1 MKKIFGILLIVMVFM
16 PFDLFGQ
23 SYDSLWKQVASAEKQ
38 DLPKTQMEVLEK
50 IVSKAQKE
58 KQYGQLIKAQ
68 LKHTQ
73 AMASISPD
81 SLKPS
86 VERFKQQTLAAE
98 ETDAALAAVLNCI
111 LGSVYRL
118 NPSLSDDAKEQSEQY
133 YAKALSDPKMLAA
146 HQTGEFNPLVEKGT
160 DSELFNHD
168 LLQLLGFEARKYRLL
183 HTYYEQVGN
192 RRAALYCALREV
204 QQRYEDKEGSRF
216 KTSKYAAALDSLI
229 QQYGDLPECGEV
241 AIARSDFMGDC
252 DDVTVDEQIAYIHEA
267 SARWSGWKRINQLQ
281 NKEKRLRQ
289 PRFSLSMERQV
300 ALPDRPIKVAIS
312 AIRNLPQLQI
322 KVTRLN
328 HTGESEISAHDK
340 TEKLKLVKGSER
352 VFTKDFTFKQEYYT
366 RKDSMEIEALPIG
379 IYLVEV
385 TAPKN
390 KIDPQ
395 RMILYVSNMLFLQER
410 LPENKI
416 RYVAVNA
423 TTGQPVPGAKLK
435 LSFYQGYQK
444 DDKVVTLTCD
454 KQGEAV
460 YRMDGNRDYPSKLF
474 VTAGKDCYLPAQS
487 GNRGYFYYYPDDER
501 RDIFHL
507 YTDREIYRPGQT
519 VHASILAH
527 QKNDLEAQA
536 LADRQYVITLRDANH
551 KVVEEREVRTDAYG
565 TASADFV
572 LPASGLTGRFL
583 LQVGSTSKS
592 IRVEEYKRP
601 TFEVKFDEVK
611 EAYKDGDVV
620 TVTGRAKT
628 YAGVPVQGAKVK
640 YHVRRTQAW
649 WWRWNSDNEGDEDL
663 DDGEIITD
671 SQGEFKI
678 QVPMELPEWVEPDD
692 LDGHGYYRYPRFY
705 SFQVDADV
713 TDQGGETH
721 AANTSLPL
729 GSKPTAFACEIT
741 KRSEKKDLKNFRF
754 TLRNAAGKE
763 VEGMVS
769 YTIDGKNPRTVKA
782 NEKVEIDATTLASGQ
797 HVIEA
802 TCGEDT
808 LKEDFIVFSL
818 DDKTPCVETHDW
830 FYQTAKV
837 FPRDGKGVTVQVG
850 ATDKNTHVVYSIVS
864 GDRLLESGTLKVSN
878 SIVSRTFKY
887 KEEYGSGLLLTYAWV
902 KEGKTYTHSTTIE
915 RPLPVKDL
923 KMSWVTFRDLLTPG
937 QQEEWTLHVTHPD
950 GKPAQAQLMATMYD
964 KSLDQLAQNYWYFT
978 TGISQTLPHTEWS
991 YPMFGMLH
999 ASGNQRVNTVVVP
1012 TLSFSRFT
1020 NDITEF
1026 AEGFS
1031 YYGIRYRT
1039 RLGGG
1044 VMLRAKGEQP
1054 MLMEEKAVMATAD
1067 AMAADENVLNEV
1079 VTVGYATQKKSLAT
1093 GAVRIDNGNSNVGV
1107 EEPKMDEGQIRE
1119 NLNETAFFY
1128 PALVTDEKGDVGI
1141 RFTLPESVTTW
1152 RFISLA
1158 HDKEMNYGFLEGI
1171 TVAKKDVM
1179 VQPNMPRFI
1188 RIGDKATITTKIF
1201 NTAEGDIS
1209 GQVGIRL
1216 IDPETEQTVM
1226 ESTQP
1231 FSVAKGETGNAQFDF
1246 MPTEQTPSMLICKI
1260 IAYGD
1265 GFSDGEQHYL
1275 PILPNSEMVTNT
1287 LPFTQHDAGTKAL
1300 DLSKMIP
1307 ADAKNTTMTVEYTNN
1322 PAWLMVQTLPFI
1334 GDVNEHNA
1342 ISLAAAYYSNKIGAH
1357 LIGQAPEI
1365 KSVFQQWQQE
1375 QGEETSL
1382 MSALEKNQS
1391 LKALVLNETPWVM
1404 DARDESRQK
1413 KALANFFDENALN
1426 YRLNT
1431 ALEQLKKLQLS
1442 DGSFSWWE
1450 GMHGSPSMTAEVME
1464 FLTRLNLLVGT
1475 DNATKQILLRAN
1487 NYLSDIVI
1495 NEVADMKR
1503 REKKGEKIYIWYSHA
1518 LQWVYINAIADRKL
1532 SSQEQDAVDYL
1543 LTKLEKMNT
1552 KQSMYAK
1559 AKMAVVLAKNG
1570 RKEKANVYMKSLKEY
1585 MVYTEEMGRY
1595 FDTPRA
1601 GYSWCDYRIPT
1612 QTAVIEAWKQLQ
1624 PNDQQTITE
1633 LQRWLLL
1640 QKRTQ
1645 NWDTPINCVNA
1656 VYAFLN
1662 GNTELLAQQ
1671 EPTVLKVDGQV
1682 LDLPKATAGMGYVKT
1697 TMQVTRPKVL
1707 TAEKTSTGTSWGA
1720 VYTQF
1725 LQPTATVKDLVS
1737 GLKVTRQLLTLEN
1750 KPVTNLTVGDRVKVR
1765 LTIEADRDY
1774 DYVQLID
1781 KRAACMEPVNQ
1792 LSGYHW
1798 GYYCAPKDCATNY
1811 YFDILSKGKHVIETE
1826 YFIDR
1831 QGTYETGTCIVQ
1843 CAYSPEYMGRTKSQT
1858 LVIK

>member
-1 MKKIFGILLIVMVFM
+1 MKKKLGILLIAMVFM
-16 PFDLFGQ
+16 PFNLFGQ
-23 SYDSLWKQVASAEKQ
+23 SYDSLWKQVESAEKE

-50 IVSKAQKE
+50 IVSKAEKE

-73 AMASISPD
+73 AMASVSPD
-81 SLKPS
+81 SVKPS

-98 ETDAALAAVLNCI
+98 KTDAALAAVLNCI
-111 LGSVYRL
+111 LGSVYRS
-118 NPSLSDDAKEQSEQY
+118 NPSLADDAKELSEQY
-133 YAKALSDPKMLAA
+133 YAKALSDPKMLSA
-146 HQTGEFNPLVEKGT
+146 HQAGEYDPLVVKGA

-168 LLQLLGFEARKYRLL
+168 LLQLLGFEAQKYQLL
-183 HTYYEQVGN
+183 RTYYGSVGN
-192 RRAALYCALREV
+192 RRAALYCALRDV
-204 QQRYEDKEGSRF
+204 KQRYEGREGSRF

-241 AIARSDFMGDC
+241 AIARCEFMDDC
-252 DDVTVDEQIAYIHEA
+252 VDVSVDDQVAYIHEA
-267 SARWSGWKRINQLQ
+267 SARWSGWKRINLLHHKEEQLCC
-281 NKEKRLRQ
+281 
-289 PRFSLSMERQV
+289 PRFSLSAGSLV
-300 ALPDRPIKVAIS
+300 ALPDRSIKVAVSSICN
-312 AIRNLPQLQI
+312 IPRLQV

-328 HTGESEISAHDK
+328 HTGESKISARDK
-340 TEKLKLVKGSER
+340 MEKLKPIKGSEK
-352 VFTKDFTFKQEYYT
+352 VFVKDFTFEKEYYS
-366 RKDSMEIEALPIG
+366 RKDSMEIGPLPIG
-379 IYLVEV
+379 VYLVEV
-385 TAPKN
+385 TAPQN
-390 KIDPQ
+390 KIEAQ
-395 RMILYVSNMLFLQER
+395 RMILYVSNLMYLQET

-423 TTGQPVPGAKLK
+423 TTGQPVSGAKLK
-435 LSFYQGYQK
+435 LSFYQGYKK
-444 DDKVVTLTCD
+444 DDKVVTLTCN
-454 KQGEAV
+454 QRGEAV
-460 YRMDGNRDYPSKLF
+460 YQMDRNRDYPHKLCL
-474 VTAGKDCYLPAQS
+474 TAGKDCYLPENQS
-487 GNRGYFYYYPDDER
+487 NSYFYYYPDHEIR
-501 RDIFHL
+501 NIFHL

-519 VHASILAH
+519 VHVSFLAH
-527 QKNDLEAQA
+527 EKNDLETHA
-536 LADRQYVITLRDANH
+536 LADKEYTVTLRDANY
-551 KVVEEREVRTDAYG
+551 KIVEERKLRTDSFG
-565 TASADFV
+565 TASADFS
-572 LPASGLTGRFL
+572 LPASGLTGRFRID
-583 LQVGSTSKS
+583 VGTSTKT

-601 TFEVKFDEVK
+601 TFEVEFDEVK

-649 WWRWNSDNEGDEDL
+649 WWRWNFDDEGDEDL
-663 DDGEIITD
+663 DEGEIVTD
-671 SQGEFKI
+671 NQGEFKV

-692 LDGHGYYRYPRFY
+692 LDHHGYSRYPRFY
-705 SFQVDADV
+705 SFQVNADV

-721 AANTSLPL
+721 AATTSLPL
-729 GSKPTAFACEIT
+729 GSKPTAFACEIQ
-741 KRSEKKDLKNFRF
+741 KRSEKKNLKDFRF
-754 TLRNAAGKE
+754 TLHNASGQE
-763 VEGMVS
+763 VEGKVN
-769 YTIDGKNPRTVKA
+769 YTIDGKNPRMVKA
-782 NEKVEIDATTLASGQ
+782 NEKVEIDATVLASGR

-808 LKEDFIVFSL
+808 LKEEFIVFSI

-830 FYQTAKV
+830 FYQTAKE

-850 ATDKNTHVVYSIVS
+850 ATDKDTHVVYSIVS
-864 GDRLLESGTLKVSN
+864 GSRLLESGTLKVSN
-878 SIVSRTFKY
+878 NIVSRTFIY

-902 KEGKTYTHSTTIE
+902 KEGRTYTHSTTIK

-923 KMSWVTFRDLLTPG
+923 KVSWVTFRDQLTPG
-937 QQEEWTLHVTHPD
+937 QQEEWTLHVAHTD
-950 GKPAQAQLMATMYD
+950 GTPAQAQLMATMYD
-964 KSLDQLAQNYWYFT
+964 KSLDQLAQNNWYFS
-978 TGISQTLPHTEWS
+978 TGISQSLPQTNWT
-991 YPMFGMLH
+991 YPMFGSLY
-999 ASGNQRVNTVVVP
+999 ASGSQRLKPVNVP
-1012 TLSFSRFT
+1012 SLRFSKFT
-1020 NDITEF
+1020 SDIAAF
-1026 AEGFS
+1026 AEELS

-1039 RLGGG
+1039 RVGSGML
-1044 VMLRAKGEQP
+1044 LRAKGDMAMP
-1054 MLMEEKAVMATAD
+1054 MMENAAVATAD
-1067 AMAADENVLNEV
+1067 ALNAADEKAMEEV
-1079 VTVGYATQKKSLAT
+1079 VVVGYGTQKKSLVTGMVDKGNDAT
-1093 GAVRIDNGNSNVGV
+1093 EG
-1107 EEPKMDEGQIRE
+1107 PQMDEGQIRE

-1128 PALVTDEKGDVGI
+1128 PALVTDENGDVGI

-1152 RFISLA
+1152 RFLGLA
-1158 HDKEMNYGFLEGI
+1158 HDTQMNYGLMEGI

-1201 NTAEGDIS
+1201 NTAEKDVS
-1209 GQVGIRL
+1209 GQVAIRL

-1226 ESTQP
+1226 ETVQP
-1231 FSVAKGETGNAQFDF
+1231 FSVAKGETGNAMFDF
-1246 MPTEQTPSMLICKI
+1246 MPTEQTPNMLICKI
-1260 IAYGD
+1260 IAYGE

-1287 LPFTQHDAGTKAL
+1287 LPFTQHEAGIKTV
-1300 DLSKMIP
+1300 DLTKMIP
-1307 ADAKNTTMTVEYTNN
+1307 ADAKNATMTVEYTNN

-1365 KSVFQQWQQE
+1365 KSVFKQWQQE
-1375 QGEETSL
+1375 KGEETSL

-1413 KALANFFDENALN
+1413 KALANFFDENTLN
-1426 YRLNT
+1426 YRLTT

-1475 DNATKQILLRAN
+1475 DNATKQILTRAN
-1487 NYLSDIVI
+1487 SYLSDIVI
-1495 NEVADMKR
+1495 NEVAEMKK

-1518 LQWVYINAIADRKL
+1518 LQWVYINAIADRQL
-1532 SSQEQDAVDYL
+1532 NAQEQDAVDYL
-1543 LTKLEKMNT
+1543 LGKLEKMNT

-1570 RKEKANVYMKSLKEY
+1570 KTKTAELYMKSLKEY

-1612 QTAVIEAWKQLQ
+1612 QTAVIEAWKLLQ
-1624 PNDQQTITE
+1624 PDDRKTMME
-1633 LQRWLLL
+1633 LQRWLLM

-1662 GNTELLAQQ
+1662 GNTGLLAQQ

-1697 TMQVTRPKVL
+1697 TMPVAAPKIL

-1725 LQPTATVKDLVS
+1725 LQPTASVKDRAS

-1750 KPVTNLTVGDRVKVR
+1750 KPVGNLTVGDRVKVR
-1765 LTIEADRDY
+1765 LTVEADRDY

-1798 GYYCAPKDCATNY
+1798 GYYCAPKDCATHY

-1831 QGTYETGTCIVQ
+1831 QGTYETGTCVVQ

-1858 LVIK
+1858 IVIQ